1 MSRLT
6 LVSALL
12 LIAALFF
19 NALMDSDD
27 EAPAESEL
35 WGSYEP
41 DYVATNLY
49 NRNYDINGRLESTV
63 YAKGMESYPD
73 LAMTIF
79 ASPEVTLYDADS
91 SKKPAWHVTAS
102 EGSHY
107 PELQQLQLRGSVTIK
122 AKNPASQ
129 IQTISTP
136 FLVLEIESNQMHT
149 DEYVSAIGPYLEMKG
164 RGLQADLNSE
174 QIQVLQQVETVY
186 EHKPA
191 N

>member
-6 LVSALL
+6 LVSVLL
-12 LIAALFF
+12 LIAALLF

-27 EAPAESEL
+27 DTPQETEL

-41 DYVATNLY
+41 DYVANNLF
-49 NRNYDINGRLESTV
+49 NRNYDANGQLESTV
-63 YAKGMESYPD
+63 YAETMESYPD
-73 LAMTIF
+73 LSMTIF
-79 ASPEVTLYDADS
+79 ARPEVTLYDS
-91 SKKPAWHVTAS
+91 NTTKKPAWHVTAS

-107 PELQQLQLRGSVTIK
+107 PKTQQLQLRGNVTIK
-122 AKNPASQ
+122 ANDQTSQ

-149 DEYVSAIGPYLEMKG
+149 DEYVTAVGPHLEMKG
-164 RGLQADLNSE
+164 QGLEADLNSE
-174 QIQVLQQVETVY
+174 QIQVLQQVETTY
-186 EHKPA
+186 EHTPA